1 VTLTKA
7 VICCA
12 LVLPL
17 LTAVQAQTPTP
28 PVWVKDQTTLLK
40 SSDPKLAANKK
51 LVFDMWRSIVQAG
64 RTDLAPQFFTPGYIQ
79 HNPNVA
85 SGRDNLIAYMKS
97 TRPVR
102 PIAAEITFPVVALM
116 AEGDVVTLAT
126 VSYDDDP
133 DNPGKRYAGT
143 HFDMFRIENGK
154 IAEHWDSVGK
164 SKANLKIDPNVTSK
178 P

>member
-1 VTLTKA
+1 VTLNKA
-7 VICCA
+7 LICCA

-17 LTAVQAQTPTP
+17 MATVQAQAPTP

-64 RTDLAPQFFTPGYIQ
+64 RVDLAPQFFTPGYIQ
-79 HNPNVA
+79 HNPNVE
-85 SGRDNLIAYMKS
+85 SGRDNLVAYIKG

-154 IAEHWDSVGK
+154 IAEHWDSVPK

>member
-1 VTLTKA
+1 VTLAKA

-17 LTAVQAQTPTP
+17 FAAAQTQVSAP

-40 SSDPKLAANKK
+40 SSDPRLAANKK

-85 SGRDNLIAYMKS
+85 SGRDNLIAYIKA

-116 AEGDVVTLAT
+116 AEGDIVTLAT

-164 SKANLKIDPNVTSK
+164 SKTNLKIDPNVTSK